1 MMKKILIAAAFL
13 FVITGLWAQNF
24 EGVISWTIKTDIK
37 DPKMKAQM
45 EEAQKRM
52 NDPATQA
59 QMKEMQARMQDP
71 QFKAMMESNPQM
83 KAQME
88 KMMNMANSGNMNDM
102 MPKGMTV
109 KVKNRN
115 TLTKMDGGM
124 LAGEILYLNEKD
136 VTYHIDRENKTYSVM
151 GKGDDSDREM
161 KGKVTATSESAKIQG
176 YNCKKY
182 IVELEEGGKSI
193 TQTVWATTEIKGLDM
208 NSFSNQG
215 VKGRKPTFYREIDG
229 VPLKMEMSMPEMDM
243 TMEVTGIKKQSLSA
257 GDFVVPPGFKEV
269 KGMFGMN

>member
-1 MMKKILIAAAFL
+1 MKKVLVAVILSLVSAS
-13 FVITGLWAQNF
+13 LWAQNF

-71 QFKAMMESNPQM
+71 QFKAMMDSNPQM

-88 KMMNMANSGNMNDM
+88 KIMNMANSGNMNDM
-102 MPKGMTV
+102 MPKGMAV
-109 KVKNRN
+109 KVKNKS

-124 LAGEILYLNEKD
+124 MAGEILYLNEKN
-136 VTYHIDRENKTYSVM
+136 VTYHVDRESKTYSVM
-151 GKGDDSDREM
+151 SNGGDSDNNM
-161 KGKVTATSESAKIQG
+161 NGKVTATGQSAKIQG

-182 IVELEEGGKSI
+182 IVEIEEGGKSI
-193 TQTVWATTEIKGLDM
+193 TQTVWATNEIKGLDM

-215 VKGRKPTFYREIDG
+215 VKGRKPAFYSEIDG

-243 TMEVTGIKKQSLSA
+243 TMEVTEIKKQSLPS
-257 GDFVVPPGFKEV
+257 GDFVLPSGFKEV